1 MTDIFKRAFIFL
13 LFATAHITMTAQTGN
28 IKALVS
34 ECQRL
39 YNDGDYVAAL
49 TVLEKIDTRN
59 LDAGTRQEAELI
71 RALATFETNALKGR
85 GLLLKH
91 LDDYP
96 TANKG
101 LLNCYVAQSYYYTG
115 NYDLAC
121 AWFAKSDI
129 GRMQPEHRDRAR
141 LYQALSKQE
150 CGADEEGAAILRELA
165 ATSKTHGGDA
175 TFHLAVT
182 DYDKDRLK
190 EAYSGFKKIE
200 LSDKFY
206 LEVPYYIAGIYLKQG
221 DTGRAKDIATR
232 FIADHGGKMQ
242 GIRMHQILG
251 AAEYAL
257 GNYAGA
263 VEPLTT
269 YIHGTEEPQ
278 RIAYYQLG
286 MSLFKT
292 GSDAARAMEM
302 FGRCCHTDDGKQQK
316 DDAITQNSLLHMGI
330 MRLRNNDMDGAA
342 KDFAAAAAMRHD
354 NSVREEA
361 LYNYA
366 LCMHKTRDITAGSI
380 SIFEQFLN
388 GFPASGHAPQA
399 AEYLADVYLNTDRHD
414 LALQSIERIT
424 VPPTTILAAKQKVLY
439 RLGLQEYGNGNMKKC
454 VEYLDRSL
462 ATGQHDKETRSAAE
476 YLKGEALYEMSNYK
490 AAAGSYRNS
499 LSTGGENSTMA
510 MYGLAYS
517 LFQLKSYDDA
527 RTHFERFVKSAGGD
541 KELIADAHNRIAD
554 CYFYR
559 RRYAD
564 ADKHYRIAGRSGKD
578 GADYALYR
586 SALTMGLSKDYNGKV
601 ETLQQMLA
609 AHPGSQ
615 YAEQAYHEMARAYIE
630 LEMYSEAVATYDEL
644 IKKFPQ
650 GGLARRAATEKAMIY
665 NTTGDSER
673 AAAAYRDI
681 IARYPGSEEA
691 QVAMQ
696 DLKGIYVETGRVEEL
711 AGIADGITESEM
723 DSLTYMV
730 AEKAYSRGDKED
742 ARKKMLAY
750 LSKHPTGAH
759 YIDCH
764 YYLGM
769 LLKEEGNGQDAL
781 SHLEK
786 LYAGVENR
794 YTSEAM
800 SLAADI
806 HFTGG
811 NYSEAKE
818 LYRRI
823 EATITD
829 GGRVLLARTRTME
842 AAYKLNEYNVVK
854 EYATGII
861 ADETAGKELKQTAL
875 HRRAKANIATG
886 NDSSAIED
894 LAAIADDTG
903 TAEGAEAKYLLAQLL
918 FDRKQ
923 YKDCEKVVLEF
934 IEASTPHGYW
944 LARSFILLS
953 DTYLKQGK
961 HMEAKQYLLS
971 LQSNYT
977 GNDDIAG
984 MIEERLADMK

>member
-1 MTDIFKRAFIFL
+1 MTDILKRAFIFL
-13 LFATAHITMTAQTGN
+13 LFATAYITMTAQTGN

-101 LLNCYVAQSYYYTG
+101 LLNCYVAESYYYTG

-129 GRMQPEHRDRAR
+129 GRMQPEERDRAK
-141 LYQALSKQE
+141 LYHALSKQE

-232 FIADHGGKMQ
+232 FIADHDGKMQ

-251 AAEYAL
+251 AAEFAL

-454 VEYLDRSL
+454 VEHLDRSL

-499 LSTGGENSTMA
+499 LSAGGENSTMA

-527 RTHFERFVKSAGGD
+527 RTHFERFVKSDSGD

-586 SALTMGLSKDYNGKV
+586 SALTMGLSKEYNGKV

-644 IKKFPQ
+644 IRKFPQ
-650 GGLARRAATEKAMIY
+650 GGLARRAAVEKAMIY

-673 AAAAYRDI
+673 AATAYRDI
-681 IARYPGSEEA
+681 IAKYPGSEEA

-696 DLKGIYVETGRVEEL
+696 DLKGIYVETGRVDEL

-794 YTSEAM
+794 YTGEAM

-823 EATITD
+823 EATTTD
-829 GGRVLLARTRTME
+829 GGRVLLARTRIME

-961 HMEAKQYLLS
+961 QMEAKQYLLS

>member
-1 MTDIFKRAFIFL
+1 MTDILKRAFIFL
-13 LFATAHITMTAQTGN
+13 LFAATYITMAAQTGN

-71 RALATFETNALKGR
+71 RALATFETNALEGR
-85 GLLLKH
+85 GLLLKY
-91 LDDYP
+91 LDDYR
-96 TANKG
+96 TANG
-101 LLNCYVAQSYYYTG
+101 AMLNCYIAQSYYYTG

-121 AWFAKSDI
+121 TWFAKSDI

-150 CGADEEGAAILRELA
+150 CGAEEEGVAILRELA

-182 DYDKDRLK
+182 DYDKDRLE

-221 DTGRAKDIATR
+221 DIGRAKDIATR
-232 FIADHGGKMQ
+232 FIADHGDKTQ

-251 AAEYAL
+251 AAEFAL
-257 GNYAGA
+257 GNYSGA

-302 FGRCCHTDDGKQQK
+302 FDLCCHTDDGKQQRN
-316 DDAITQNSLLHMGI
+316 DAITQNSLLHMGI

-361 LYNYA
+361 MYNYA

-380 SIFEQFLN
+380 SIFEQLLN
-388 GFPASGHAPQA
+388 EFPASGHAPQA

-414 LALQSIERIT
+414 LALQSTERIT
-424 VPPTTILAAKQKVLY
+424 VPPTTILAAKQEVLY
-439 RLGLQEYGNGNMKKC
+439 RLGLQEYGNGNMKRC

-462 ATGQHDKETRSAAE
+462 AIGEHDKGVRSAAE
-476 YLKGEALYEMSNYK
+476 FLKGEALYETGNYR
-490 AAAGSYRNS
+490 AAADSYRNS
-499 LSTGGENSTMA
+499 LSTGGGDSA

-527 RTHFERFVKSAGGD
+527 RAHFERFVKSTGGD

-564 ADKHYRIAGRSGKD
+564 ADKHYRIASRSGKD

-586 SALTMGLSKDYNGKV
+586 SALTMGLSKDYSGKV
-601 ETLQQMLA
+601 ETLKKMLA

-630 LEMYSEAVATYDEL
+630 LEMYNEAVATYDEL

-696 DLKGIYVETGRVEEL
+696 DLKSIYVETGRVDEL

-723 DSLTYMV
+723 DSLTYMA

-742 ARKKMLAY
+742 ARKKMLEY
-750 LSKHPTGAH
+750 LGKHPTGAH

-764 YYLGM
+764 YYLGL

-786 LYAGVENR
+786 LYANVENR
-794 YTSEAM
+794 YTGEALT
-800 SLAADI
+800 LAADI

-823 EATITD
+823 EATTTD
-829 GGRVLLARTRTME
+829 GGRVLLARTRIME
-842 AAYKLNEYNVVK
+842 AAYNLKEHDVVK

-861 ADETAGKELKQTAL
+861 ADGTAGKEFKQTAL

-894 LAAIADDTG
+894 LAVLAGDTG

-918 FDRKQ
+918 FDREQ
-923 YKDCEKVVLEF
+923 YKDCEKVVLEY
-934 IEASTPHGYW
+934 IEESTPHSYW
-944 LARSFILLS
+944 LARSFVLLS
-953 DTYLKQGK
+953 DTYLKQGRR
-961 HMEAKQYLLS
+961 MEAKQYLLS

-977 GNDDIAG
+977 GDDDIAG
-984 MIEERLADMK
+984 MIEKRLADLK

>member
-1 MTDIFKRAFIFL
+1 MTDILKRAFIFL
-13 LFATAHITMTAQTGN
+13 LFATAYITMTAQTGN

-101 LLNCYVAQSYYYTG
+101 LLNCYVAESYYYTG

-141 LYQALSKQE
+141 LYHALSKQE

-251 AAEYAL
+251 AAEFAL

-499 LSTGGENSTMA
+499 LSAGGENSTMA

-564 ADKHYRIAGRSGKD
+564 ADKHYRIASRSGKD

-586 SALTMGLSKDYNGKV
+586 SALTMGLSKEYNGKV

-644 IKKFPQ
+644 IRKFPQ
-650 GGLARRAATEKAMIY
+650 GGLARRAAVEKAMIY

-681 IARYPGSEEA
+681 IAKYPGSEEA

-696 DLKGIYVETGRVEEL
+696 DLKGIYVETGRVDEL

-794 YTSEAM
+794 YTGEAM

-823 EATITD
+823 EATTTD
-829 GGRVLLARTRTME
+829 GGRVLLARTRIME